1 MGWETLARIL
11 HAEARLVGQAI
22 ALRGLSRFAVLR
34 PADRRQKAI
43 VCPTGHGAESTS
55 CGWVSGEK
63 TTNEFDG
70 RGRFRPPWPRV
81 ESAEEEVGASFG
93 WTKPE
98 AYPTGTA
105 ADYWPSATV
114 YESCRFVDNDSQA

>member
-1 MGWETLARIL
+1 MEYRNPALNWRRRSQTGMRIHRRGAEIAELIPRRRRGGMGWETLARIL

-55 CGWVSGEK
+55 CGWVSGERH
-63 TTNEFDG
+63 EHRLDG
-70 RGRFRPPWPRV
+70 CGP
-81 ESAEEEVGASFG
+81 AS
-93 WTKPE
+93 
-98 AYPTGTA
+98 
-105 ADYWPSATV
+105 PSL
-114 YESCRFVDNDSQA
+114 F